1 MSLYK
6 TLLGKGKEAIAAM
19 ELPFKVKKEQKQLE
33 MKILELENE
42 ISKDELTIQEEKSAS
57 PINWDKLIK
66 CIDNKAL
73 NDRKLKQ
80 LQYLELELFLD
91 EVK

>member
-42 ISKDELTIQEEKSAS
+42 ISKDELTIQENKSAS
-57 PINWDKLIK
+57 PVDWNKLIK
-66 CIDNKAL
+66 CIDDKAL
-73 NDRKLKQ
+73 NDRKLAQ
-80 LQYLELELFLD
+80 LKALEKEMFLD
-91 EVK
+91 EA